1 VKALDA
7 LIMSHDDEDVPVL
20 TSASSDGEVK
30 TWILS
35 QDGSV
40 TDSGSYD
47 SGNRITCLALHDAA
61 IEQLDNILLSRKAA
75 ADSDSEVSS
84 DEAISEGEGEWDGIE
99 DT

>member
-1 VKALDA
+1 
-7 LIMSHDDEDVPVL
+7 MSQDDEDVQVL

-40 TDSGSYD
+40 TESGSYD

-61 IEQLDNILLSRKAA
+61 IEQLDNISQLRKSAP
-75 ADSDSEVSS
+75 DSDPEVSS
-84 DEAISEGEGEWDGIE
+84 DDAISEGEDEWDGIE